1 MLLKHFEDV
10 KQDITA
16 RYHDL
21 CSLKTEYNILFK
33 MCLFVYTKLYSIR
46 LVCDNIIDWILQD
59 FVAMKPIQT
68 SGPFSSLNE

>member
-1 MLLKHFEDV
+1 
-10 KQDITA
+10 
-16 RYHDL
+16 
-21 CSLKTEYNILFK
+21 

-68 SGPFSSLNE
+68 SGPFSSLNEWLQLSYREI